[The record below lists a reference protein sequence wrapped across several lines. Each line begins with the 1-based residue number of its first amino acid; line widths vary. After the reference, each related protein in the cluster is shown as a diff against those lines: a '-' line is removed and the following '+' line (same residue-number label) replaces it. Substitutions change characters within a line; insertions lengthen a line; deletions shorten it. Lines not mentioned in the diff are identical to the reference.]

1 MRVKQLSVFIENKEG
16 RIAEV
21 TSIIAEVNVNIR
33 AISLADT
40 SDFGVLRMI
49 VSNADQARDAL
60 KKEGF
65 TVGETDVVAVKV
77 EDKPGG
83 LNKILH
89 LIESSGL
96 NVEYMYSMA
105 RIIDNS
111 AVMIFRFDKTDQAID
126 VLTKSGLPV
135 INKNRVTDD

>member
-1 MRVKQLSVFIENKEG
+1 MRVTQLSIFIENKEG

-21 TSIIAEVNVNIR
+21 TSILAGVNVNIR

-49 VSNADQARDAL
+49 VNDSGKAAAAL

-77 EDKPGG
+77 EDRPGG
-83 LNKILH
+83 LHQILKI
-89 LIESSGL
+89 IESSGL
-96 NVEYMYSMA
+96 NVEYMYSLG
-105 RIIDNS
+105 RTIDDS
-111 AVMIFRFDKTDQAID
+111 AVMIFRFDKIDQAID
-126 VLTKSGLPV
+126 VLTKEKLPV
-135 INKNRVTDD
+135 ISKERVVGA

>member
-1 MRVKQLSVFIENKEG
+1 MRVTQLSIFIENKEG

-21 TSIIAEVNVNIR
+21 TSILAGVNVNIR

-49 VSNADQARDAL
+49 VSEATKAAEAL

-77 EDKPGG
+77 EDRPGG
-83 LNKILH
+83 LHQILKI
-89 LIESSGL
+89 IESAGL
-96 NVEYMYSMA
+96 NVEYMYSLG
-105 RIIDNS
+105 RTIDDS
-111 AVMIFRFDKTDQAID
+111 AVMIFRFDKIDEAIS
-126 VLTKSGLPV
+126 VLTREKLPV
-135 INKNRVTDD
+135 INKERVMGD